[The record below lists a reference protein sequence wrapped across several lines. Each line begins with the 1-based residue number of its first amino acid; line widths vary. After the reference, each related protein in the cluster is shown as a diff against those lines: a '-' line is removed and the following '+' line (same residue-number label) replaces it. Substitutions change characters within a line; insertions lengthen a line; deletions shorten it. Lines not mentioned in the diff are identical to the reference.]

1 MYGFGIGQFQTSLQG
16 KTHSAPQKQHLWY
29 VSFQKNL
36 TELKPSP
43 DSEAQLT
50 PYKTRHA
57 FLPLTAFPA
66 YSKTF
71 KDHTLQQAF
80 YTQILRHTSQNQTNS
95 FWFFKV
101 PPGHMEVVP
110 GHENK

>member
-66 YSKTF
+66 YSKTR
-71 KDHTLQQAF
+71 K
-80 YTQILRHTSQNQTNS
+80 S
-95 FWFFKV
+95 WFDFVMCVSVFECKKLA
-101 PPGHMEVVP
+101 VVC
-110 GHENK
+110 GL